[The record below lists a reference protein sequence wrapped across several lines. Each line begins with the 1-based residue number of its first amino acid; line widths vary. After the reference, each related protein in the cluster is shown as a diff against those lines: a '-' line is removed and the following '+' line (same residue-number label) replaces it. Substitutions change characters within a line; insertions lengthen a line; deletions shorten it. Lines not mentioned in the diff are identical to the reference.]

1 MSTSAWDQF
10 NLNPLVVKC
19 LLENNYKT
27 PTDVQS
33 HSLPYHEY
41 KTDLILASKTGS
53 GKTLCFGIPLLSDLM
68 NELGVDASYDGTT
81 ELNVPRRTSIR
92 ALVLTPT
99 RELAVQIMHH
109 FEKINKYTKKY
120 IKIGVII
127 GGLSKEKQVRIL
139 NNCPQILIAT
149 PGRLWDMLDQEY
161 NPFLQTLKTLNYLV
175 MDEADKMIEMGHF
188 KELDK
193 ILNFIYTREK
203 ATKNNITF
211 LQEGGEDDFN
221 LNLDDFYVKGAGG
234 KKISL
239 KGSNLTVINE
249 NAHMIKNLKK
259 NIQATLDEQEEE
271 KVEEEAE
278 ELEGEQLEGE
288 GEVEVDD
295 EIEDEEIEV
304 EGEGEEIEEEQQEE
318 IEGDFD
324 DQIEEDEDIQEEEEI
339 EEEEE
344 EIEEEEEQQQP
355 EEKVKRGR
363 NKKHN
368 KKNPQEEMIEIKEKR
383 PKYRR
388 TIVLSATLA
397 SSYDNR
403 DVNNKKQKG
412 KNKGKGKKKSN
423 EEMTKIKG
431 GETTSFKMET
441 LMKKIEFNGKPKLI
455 DLTLESKLPE
465 TLTEYKILCTDEEK
479 VLYIYHLIKENPG
492 QNFIIFANTIPAAKR
507 VHAVL
512 QKLDVPAV
520 CLHSEMQQRQ
530 RLSKLEKF
538 SNSQSPVL
546 VCTDVASRGLDI
558 PTVHHVIHYQIPAE
572 CDTYVHRSGRTAR
585 IGREGTA
592 YALVGPSDK
601 KKYGAICYKLRSGEG
616 LKTIALSKLALDKIQ
631 EMVHAATALEHGEFL
646 LQKQKKE
653 KEWYTKNAKEAGM
666 MIDDDL
672 QQELDNATEEITKK
686 RKIVTNSK
694 MNYQKIKQ
702 NTGQK
707 LINPN
712 KSRSVFL
719 DVSQIARLSGLL
731 TNPTSV
737 KGKINND
744 QFVQPMPQSQNRSRS
759 SPRQKAP
766 KNKSKPRYKNRRG

>member
-81 ELNVPRRTSIR
+81 ELNVPKRTSIR

-99 RELAVQIMHH
+99 RELAVQIMNH

-193 ILNFIYTREK
+193 ILNFIYTKES

-211 LQEGGEDDFN
+211 LQEGGEDDF
-221 LNLDDFYVKGAGG
+221 NLDDFYVKGAGG

-239 KGSNLTVINE
+239 KGSNLNVVTE
-249 NAHMIKNLKK
+249 NAHMMKNLKK
-259 NIQATLDEQEEE
+259 NIDATFNNDEEEQEEE
-271 KVEEEAE
+271 EKGE
-278 ELEGEQLEGE
+278 ELEGEELE
-288 GEVEVDD
+288 GEVEIDD
-295 EIEDEEIEV
+295 EIEDEEIEI
-304 EGEGEEIEEEQQEE
+304 EGEGEEMEEEDQEE

-324 DQIEEDEDIQEEEEI
+324 DQIEEDEDIEEEEVEEVEV
-339 EEEEE
+339 EEEEP
-344 EIEEEEEQQQP
+344 EEEEP
-355 EEKVKRGR
+355 EKEVKRGR
-363 NKKHN
+363 NKKNN
-368 KKNPQEEMIEIKEKR
+368 KKKGPQEEMIEIKEKR

-403 DVNNKKQKG
+403 NTTKKQKKG
-412 KNKGKGKKKSN
+412 KGKGKGKGKKGN

-455 DLTLESKLPE
+455 DLTQESKLPE

-479 VLYIYHLIKENPG
+479 VLYIYHLIKEHPG

-512 QKLDVPAV
+512 TKLDIPAV

-538 SNSQSPVL
+538 TNSQSPVL

-558 PTVHHVIHYQIPAE
+558 PTVHHVIHYQIPHE

-616 LKTIALSKLALDKIQ
+616 LKSIVLSKLALDKIQ

-653 KEWYTKNAKEAGM
+653 KEWYVKNAKEAGV
-666 MIDDDL
+666 MIDDEL
-672 QQELDNATEEITKK
+672 QQELDDVTEEITKK
-686 RKIVTNSK
+686 RKVVTNNK

-719 DVSQIARLSGLL
+719 DVSQIARLSGIL
-731 TNPTSV
+731 TNPTAI

-744 QFVQPMPQSQNRSRS
+744 QFVQPMPESRNRSRS
-759 SPRQKAP
+759 SPRQKTP
-766 KNKSKPRYKNRRG
+766 KTKNSKPKYKNRRG